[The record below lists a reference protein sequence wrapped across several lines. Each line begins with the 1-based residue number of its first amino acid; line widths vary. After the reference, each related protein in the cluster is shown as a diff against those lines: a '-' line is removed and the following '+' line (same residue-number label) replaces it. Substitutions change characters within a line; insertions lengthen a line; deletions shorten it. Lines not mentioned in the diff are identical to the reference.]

1 MRKKITLSIDED
13 VYDSLQEIP
22 KGVSLSDV
30 ATFAYKL
37 FLEEFKKGRELTDK
51 EVDDLF
57 NRTPEDLALRL
68 RIKKYIKPTTMKME
82 KAMDKVEKKL
92 TGSLKAP
99 FKRKY
104 RRQK

>member
-1 MRKKITLSIDED
+1 MRKKITLTLDED
-13 VYDSLQEIP
+13 VYDRLQEIP

-30 ATFAYKL
+30 ATFHYKI

-51 EVDDLF
+51 EFDELF

-68 RIKKYIKPTTMKME
+68 RIRKYIKPTTLKLE
-82 KAMDKVEKKL
+82 KAMDKIEKKL
-92 TGSLKAP
+92 KSPLTSP

-104 RRQK
+104 GRQK